1 MVFLRSLAFLAFMSL
16 SVILFSVPIAV
27 FGWFVPYSLL
37 GKVGKLWGRI
47 NLSALDTI
55 CGLRCRVSGWENF
68 PSCPCVILC
77 KHQSTW
83 ETIALRALL
92 PPEHT
97 WVLKRELLWVPF
109 FGWALAPFRPIAINR
124 NDGRGALRQLLE
136 EGRQALGSGH
146 SIVIFPEGTRVAPG
160 ERMRYGLGGALL
172 AEKTGY
178 PVLPVAHN
186 AGVFWRRR
194 EIRKHPG
201 TIDLVV
207 GELIETTG
215 VKASEINRRVEDWIE
230 ETVASL
236 PAKRPPRP

>member
-1 MVFLRSLAFLAFMSL
+1 MSL
-16 SVILFSVPIAV
+16 SVLVFSVPIAV
-27 FGWFVPYSLL
+27 FGWFVPYSWL
-37 GKVGKLWGRI
+37 GKAGKLWGRM
-47 NLSALDTI
+47 NLSALDMI
-55 CGLRCRVSGWENF
+55 CDLRYRVSGWKNF
-68 PSCPCVILC
+68 PPRPCVILC

-124 NDGRGALRQLLE
+124 KDGRGALRQLLQ
-136 EGRQALGSGH
+136 EGRRALDSGH

-160 ERMRYGLGGALL
+160 ERIRYGFGGALL

-186 AGVFWRRR
+186 AGIFWRRR
-194 EIRKHPG
+194 DIRKYPG
-201 TIDLVV
+201 TIDLVF
-207 GELIETTG
+207 GEVMETAG
-215 VKASEINRRVEDWIE
+215 AKASEINRRVEDWIE

-236 PAKRPPRP
+236 PATRPPRP